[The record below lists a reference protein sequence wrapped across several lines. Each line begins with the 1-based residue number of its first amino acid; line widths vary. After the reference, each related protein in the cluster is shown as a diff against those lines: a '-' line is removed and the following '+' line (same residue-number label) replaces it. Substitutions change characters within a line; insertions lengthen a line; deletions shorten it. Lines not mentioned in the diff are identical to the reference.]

1 MKLHWMLSGTKHPSC
16 YLIQTWVC
24 QEILTSDKRNKPLL
38 FSLHWYSMQN
48 SSKFL
53 RSVLHNICTPARC
66 ITKLQCFV
74 PENSFI
80 WKAYQHLEC
89 IIQLYVRKSQ
99 ALIRNAICS
108 LSKDANVKLQN
119 GTGQR
124 EHKQL

>member
-1 MKLHWMLSGTKHPSC
+1 M
-16 YLIQTWVC
+16 
-24 QEILTSDKRNKPLL
+24 
-38 FSLHWYSMQN
+38 
-48 SSKFL
+48 
-53 RSVLHNICTPARC
+53 
-66 ITKLQCFV
+66 CFV